1 MDAQQQGNARH
12 RDARQHGNARHTDAR
27 QHGNAR
33 HTDARQHGNPR
44 HMDARQY
51 VNTSQ
56 GRRAARE
63 HISHGCR
70 AAREH
75 KSTWRQILEAGSPRS
90 SQFRFWGGL
99 ILTDGRPLAL
109 LLHDVTKR
117 LRTQHR
123 KSWKFRENVQIVD
136 FPLHLSNLRNPIISE
151 LRAAINSEMFGKA
164 TLISIH
170 STQRP
175 FQWARHLSALLMCA
189 APVSLCFQQP
199 VCEETL

>member
-117 LRTQHR
+117 LRTQNLELQSTLRCSGKRHSSPSIQHR
-123 KSWKFRENVQIVD
+123 GPFNGPGTYQHYSCVR
-136 FPLHLSNLRNPIISE
+136 LRS
-151 LRAAINSEMFGKA
+151 RSVF
-164 TLISIH
+164 S
-170 STQRP
+170 SQ
-175 FQWARHLSALLMCA
+175 FARKR
-189 APVSLCFQQP
+189 FD
-199 VCEETL
+199 